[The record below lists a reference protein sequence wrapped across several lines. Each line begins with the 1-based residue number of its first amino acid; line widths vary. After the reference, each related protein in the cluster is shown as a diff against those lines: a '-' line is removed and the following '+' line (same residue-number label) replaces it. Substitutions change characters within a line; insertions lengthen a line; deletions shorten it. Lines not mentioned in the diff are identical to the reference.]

1 MKPKYI
7 TLVSIILLSISLIIV
22 FTLGNTY
29 TITLDKINIKDITV
43 NCDNKIIS
51 CDLKQNKEDV
61 NIIVKSISTGKSDVN
76 IKSNKEIKYYGGK
89 ERNITMYVHNT
100 GIITASAYLGRC
112 NGDVSFIITFY
123 IIIFMILFT
132 LIRKLR
138 YGIKNNLYSYK
149 NASTMGLII
158 FIVVPL
164 LFNFYYFVVDLFY
177 GYNQTI
183 NMFFG
188 DIRESSFMFLLL
200 ILPIAFIL
208 NILVTISNINLVLKE
223 GGSFR
228 NILGIL
234 FSFFINISVFILIC
248 INALVPFNIYL
259 KAICDILS
267 AYIVYFECI
276 FFGASIIGIIS
287 AKHIPKFDKDGI
299 IILGC
304 QINEDGTLPKLLRSR
319 VDRAIEFS
327 KMQKENTNK
336 DIIFIPSGGQGKDE
350 IMSEAKAMKNYL
362 IEQGIDKDNILIED
376 KSTSTYENIKYSY
389 EIISKKIKN
398 PKLAFST
405 TNYHTFRAGIIA
417 RKQGIDIEGIGS
429 KTKSYFFINA
439 FIREYIATIV
449 SERNRHFKALVLL
462 TIVMILLTIII
473 IL

>member
-7 TLVSIILLSISLIIV
+7 TLISIVLLSISLVIV

-29 TITLDKINIKDITV
+29 TITLDKTNIKDITV
-43 NCDNKIIS
+43 DCDNKIIK
-51 CDLKQNKEDV
+51 CDLKQDKNDV
-61 NIIVKSISTGKSDVN
+61 VIIVKSISTGVSDVN
-76 IKSNKEIKYYGGK
+76 IKSEKEIEYYGGK

-112 NGDVSFIITFY
+112 NCDISFIISFY

-132 LIRKLR
+132 LIKKLR
-138 YGIKNNLYSYK
+138 YCIKNNLYSYK

-158 FIVVPL
+158 FMIIPL
-164 LFNFYYFVVDLFY
+164 LFNFSYFLVDLSY

-183 NMFFG
+183 NMFIN
-188 DIRESSFMFLLL
+188 DIKESSYVFL
-200 ILPIAFIL
+200 ILVLPVAFIL
-208 NILVTISNINLVLKE
+208 NILVTISNINLVRKE
-223 GGSFR
+223 GKSFR

-234 FSFFINISVFILIC
+234 FSFCLNISVFILIA
-248 INALVPFNIYL
+248 INIFIPFNIYL
-259 KAICDILS
+259 KTICDILS

-276 FFGASIIGIIS
+276 FFGTCIIGIIS
-287 AKHIPKFDKDGI
+287 AKHMPKFDKDGI

-304 QINEDGTLPKLLRSR
+304 QINKDGTLPKLLRSR

-327 KMQKENTNK
+327 KMQKENNNK

-350 IMSEAKAMKNYL
+350 VMSEAKAMKNYL

-376 KSTSTYENIKYSY
+376 KSTSTYENIKDSY

-417 RKQGIDIEGIGS
+417 KKQGLDIEGIGS

-439 FIREYIATIV
+439 FIREYIATLV
-449 SERNRHFKALVLL
+449 SEKNRHFKAL
-462 TIVMILLTIII
+462 ILLTILII
-473 IL
+473 ILTIIINL

>member
-7 TLVSIILLSISLIIV
+7 TLVSIILLSISLVIV
-22 FTLGNTY
+22 FTLGDTY
-29 TITLDKINIKDITV
+29 TISLDKINIKDITV
-43 NCDNKIIS
+43 NCDNKIIK

-61 NIIVKSISTGKSDVN
+61 NIVVKSISTGKSDVN
-76 IKSNKEIKYYGGK
+76 IKSNKEIKYYGK
-89 ERNITMYVHNT
+89 EINKTMYVHNT

-112 NGDVSFIITFY
+112 NGDVSFIISFY
-123 IIIFMILFT
+123 IIIFMVLFT
-132 LIRKLR
+132 LIKNLR

-158 FIVVPL
+158 FIIIPL
-164 LFNFYYFVVDLFY
+164 LFNFTYFLVDLSY

-183 NMFFG
+183 NMFFT
-188 DIRESSFMFLLL
+188 DIKESSYVFLILV
-200 ILPIAFIL
+200 LPIAFIL
-208 NILVTISNINLVLKE
+208 NILVTISNINLVRKE
-223 GGSFR
+223 GRSFG

-248 INALVPFNIYL
+248 INALVPFDIYL
-259 KAICDILS
+259 KTICDILC

-304 QINEDGTLPKLLRSR
+304 QINKDGTLPKLLRSR

-327 KMQKENTNK
+327 KMQKDNTNK

-350 IMSEAKAMKNYL
+350 VMSEARAMKNYL
-362 IEQGIDKDNILIED
+362 IEQGIDKDTILIED

-405 TNYHTFRAGIIA
+405 TNYHTFRAGIIG
-417 RKQGIDIEGIGS
+417 RKEGLDIEGIGS

-439 FIREYIATIV
+439 FIREYIATLV
-449 SERNRHFKALVLL
+449 SEKNRHFKAVVLL
-462 TIVMILLTIII
+462 TILIILLAIII
-473 IL
+473 NL